1 MQQRLLEPK
10 STYIVDYPKAVEFA
24 TTQLSIFWPPDEVKV
39 EKDVQDILVNM
50 TESERHGVIT
60 TLKLFTK
67 YELLVGGEYWQ
78 NLVFENFKRP
88 ADIQRMA
95 KVFSFT
101 ELGIHAPFYS
111 KINDALGLS
120 SEHFYTEY
128 LEDPTLR
135 DRIEY
140 LEAGADSKNIALA
153 IAHLAITEGVL
164 LYSNFAFLK
173 HFQSQGKNKLLNVVR
188 GINFSARDEALHNE
202 AASWL
207 FNTLIEE
214 EYFKL
219 EDLADQITESCRV
232 AYEHECRII
241 DMIFEKGKIDGITET
256 QMKRFVES
264 RINTVLKNLHLPKMF
279 DVTYN
284 PIAEWFYSGI
294 NNYISNDFFSGQGRE
309 YVRNWE
315 ESGFVW

>member
-1 MQQRLLEPK
+1 MQQRLLEPR

-24 TTQLSIFWPPDEVKV
+24 ETQLSIFWPPDEVKV
-39 EKDVQDILVNM
+39 EKDVQDIMVNM

-60 TLKLFTK
+60 TLKLFTM
-67 YELLVGGEYWQ
+67 YELIVGGEYWQ
-78 NLVFENFKRP
+78 ELVFKNFQRP

-95 KVFSFT
+95 KAFSFM
-101 ELGIHAPFYS
+101 ELCVHAPFYS

-120 SEHFYTEY
+120 SDSFYTAY
-128 LEDPTLR
+128 LNDDTLKA
-135 DRIEY
+135 RIEH
-140 LEAGADSKNIALA
+140 LEAGAKNENLAIA
-153 IAHLAITEGVL
+153 IAHLAITEGVV

-207 FNTLIEE
+207 FRTLIEE
-214 EYFKL
+214 GYYVK
-219 EDLADQITESCRV
+219 EDVQEAIEASCKT

-241 DMIFEKGKIDGITET
+241 DMIFERGKIDGITEV

-264 RINTVLKNLHLPKMF
+264 RINMVLKNLGYPRMF

-284 PIAEWFYSGI
+284 PIGEWFYSGI

-315 ESGFVW
+315 ESAFVW